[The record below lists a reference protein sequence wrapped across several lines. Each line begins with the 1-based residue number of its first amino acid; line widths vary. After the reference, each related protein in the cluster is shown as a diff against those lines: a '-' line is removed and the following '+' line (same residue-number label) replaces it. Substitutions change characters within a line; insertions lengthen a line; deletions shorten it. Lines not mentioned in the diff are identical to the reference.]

1 MGKKSSKRWKNKKNK
16 NANAETNEKGV
27 RKQYEEIIKENA
39 DFETYYKLQ
48 KICPEEEWDNM
59 MTHLKTSLPT
69 TFRITGSRSEAR
81 ALLHVLQKH
90 LIRDAV
96 LAGKSDP
103 EGDIGAFPLPWYP
116 QTLGWQISLTRKD
129 IRRNEAYFRLHNFL
143 ISETETGNISRQ
155 EAVSMIPPLALQV
168 EPHHKVL
175 DLCAAP
181 GSKTAQL
188 IEMIHGEEE
197 GINTS
202 GFVVANDLDNKRCY
216 MLVHQGKRLLS
227 PAFIVTNHDA
237 SRYPDV
243 VQTDEN
249 GALKKFKFDRV
260 LCDVPCSGDGTMRKN
275 IDVWKKWSTSNGLFL
290 HQVQYHVLKRGL
302 ELLEVGGKLVYSTCS
317 LNPIEDEAVL
327 HRMLKD
333 AEGSVELLDIDLPH
347 LKHTKG
353 MSHWTPCTRD
363 LVQYKNFEEV
373 PVKWQTTVRPYMFP
387 PTPED
392 APKYHFEKCV
402 RVLPHQQDTG
412 GFFIALLTKTRLLP
426 WEKTEVEL
434 KPEEAPPPVKR
445 DPRGPPKKIRRIGG
459 YKEDPYVF
467 MSEDNPIWPHVRDF
481 YGLDQGL
488 DCTNFLRRSEDGK
501 IKNIYITTKAVRD
514 FVMNNENTVKIINVG
529 VKALA
534 RADKKW
540 TPCDFRLSQEGLPSL
555 SPFIK
560 SRRVQLPKQDLE
572 AVLLNDDD
580 KDKPPL
586 LELLSEET
594 RKLVE
599 PIERGSLVLDI
610 DLQVEDDGP
619 LCKLQLVG
627 WKGTNSLRA
636 YIQKNDRV
644 HYLRLCGADVSKYE
658 KNKFKEREEAEAEE
672 AKQKET
678 GNNEPE
684 MDMDAE
690 NGEGNGN
697 GTVASPEEKDD
708 ATESSDGVAV
718 AAPIE
723 VKSS

>member
-1 MGKKSSKRWKNKKNK
+1 MGKSSAKRWKKKKNVE
-16 NANAETNEKGV
+16 AETNEKGV
-27 RKQYEEIIKENA
+27 RKQYEEIVKENA

-48 KICPEEEWDNM
+48 KICPENEWEDM
-59 MTHLKTSLPT
+59 MKHLRESLPT
-69 TFRITGSRSEAR
+69 TFRITGSRTEGR

-90 LIRDAV
+90 LIKDAV

-103 EGDIGAFPLPWYP
+103 EADIGAFPLPWYP
-116 QTLGWQISLTRKD
+116 QNLGWQINLTRKD

-168 EPHHKVL
+168 EPHHRVL

-188 IEMIHGEEE
+188 IEMIHGEDE
-197 GINTS
+197 GIKTD

-243 VQTDEN
+243 VKTDEN
-249 GALKKFKFDRV
+249 GVLKKFKFDRV
-260 LCDVPCSGDGTMRKN
+260 LCDVPCSGDGTIRKN
-275 IDVWKKWSTSNGLFL
+275 VDVWKKWSTSNGLYL
-290 HQVQYHVLKRGL
+290 HQVQYQVLKRGL

-317 LNPIEDEAVL
+317 LNPIEDEGVL

-347 LKHTKG
+347 LKHSKG
-353 MSHWTPCTRD
+353 MSHWIPCTRD
-363 LVQYKNFEEV
+363 MVQYSKFEDV
-373 PVKWQTTVRPYMFP
+373 PEKWQTTVRPTMFP
-387 PTPED
+387 PTPEE
-392 APKYHFEKCV
+392 APKYHLDKCV
-402 RVLPHQQDTG
+402 RVLPHKQDTG

-426 WEKTEVEL
+426 WENTEVEV
-434 KPEEAPPPVKR
+434 KSERDPPPAAKR

-459 YKEDPYVF
+459 FKEDPYVF
-467 MSEDNPIWPHVRDF
+467 MSEDNPIWPQLRDF
-481 YGLDQGL
+481 YGLDTSL

-514 FVMNNENTVKIINVG
+514 FVRSNEKDVKIINVG
-529 VKALA
+529 VKALV
-534 RADKKW
+534 RVDKKW

-560 SRRVQLPKQDLE
+560 DRRVQLPKEDLK

-586 LELLSEET
+586 LELLTEET

-636 YIQKNDRV
+636 YIQRNDRV

-658 KNKFKEREEAEAEE
+658 KNKFKEREEAEAAEL
-672 AKQKET
+672 KK
-678 GNNEPE
+678 G
-684 MDMDAE
+684 DAE
-690 NGEGNGN
+690 AEGNDNSMDVEGNGN
-697 GTVASPEEKDD
+697 GAASPEE
-708 ATESSDGVAV
+708 SSDVIEPK
-718 AAPIE
+718 PIK
-723 VKSS
+723 VTSS